1 MKIFTL
7 MIMLNFG
14 IIPNGHLKL
23 YESRNNIRN
32 EMSMFGDFNIE
43 ARMFNNH
50 FFYGIDSKIFI
61 WKTDSGYDFSPDRI
75 DFLFFTG
82 IRFNEHLEI
91 YWKHFCQHP
100 IIPWINSGYDYS
112 IFESSYNEI
121 GIQFKTEL
129 FAGEK

>member
-23 YESRNNIRN
+23 YESRDNIN
-32 EMSMFGDFNIE
+32 PSMSFYGDFNLE

-50 FFYGIDSKIFI
+50 LFYGIDTKIYI
-61 WKTDSGYDFSPDRI
+61 WKKDEGYHFRPDRI
-75 DFLFFTG
+75 DFLFFAG
-82 IRFNEHLEI
+82 IRFNEHFEI
-91 YWKHFCQHP
+91 YWKSSCYHP
-100 IIPWINSGYDYS
+100 IISWI
-112 IFESSYNEI
+112 ESNYISSNYEMWYNEI

-129 FAGEK
+129 FED